1 MVWMLQASFISIS
14 WGSPW
19 PTPVPSPRASPEQR
33 GSSCNRGT
41 AGRASVEQGAA
52 APIRGKPGEAVCR
65 QDLNKGAGDLVTEKS
80 LQHCHFLP

>member
-19 PTPVPSPRASPEQR
+19 PTPVSSPQAPPEQR
-33 GSSCNRGT
+33 ASSCNKGT
-41 AGRASVEQGAA
+41 EGRASVEPDAA
-52 APIRGKPGEAVCR
+52 APIRWKPGESVWR
-65 QDLNKGAGDLVTEKS
+65 QDLNKGAGEVVTEKS